1 MFQSSMLRSR
11 SSIRVP
17 YLAGV
22 HWTFAFSCS
31 NCWRTSLTAISQSSA
46 TRKTSEV
53 SRRQHC
59 GYSCTIVP
67 ASADQTA
74 RLEVVDGSDGLVDR
88 DAGQPAVVQLEA
100 PSLVQSMHCPSRS
113 DARLRLPRGPG
124 E

>member
-11 SSIRVP
+11 SVIRVP

-22 HWTFAFSCS
+22 HWTFGFSSS
-31 NCWRTSLTAISQSSA
+31 NCWRTSLTAI
-46 TRKTSEV
+46 SEV